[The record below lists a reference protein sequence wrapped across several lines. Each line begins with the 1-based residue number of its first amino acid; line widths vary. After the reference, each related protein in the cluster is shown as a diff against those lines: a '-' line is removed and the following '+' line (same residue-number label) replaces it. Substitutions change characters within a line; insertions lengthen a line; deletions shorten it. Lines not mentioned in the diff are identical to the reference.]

1 MSVNNIRNLE
11 GDNDMK
17 NNKMNDKY
25 MHDMY
30 DEIVEHEKQ
39 GRTPDEVA
47 SLTNLTKEWIEFVKE
62 YHGKG
67 E

>member
-1 MSVNNIRNLE
+1 
-11 GDNDMK
+11 MK

-30 DEIVEHEKQ
+30 DEIRAHEKQ